1 MYSISGDVM
10 WWHYRTLGVYHL
22 YRYVTTHRSS
32 HSYIHTYI
40 HTHWNTG
47 QCPSQYLY
55 TIHTLKARNAVLFGV
70 GLCPCIFAV
79 NIIFLQLIDT
89 LNKSIKI
96 NFLACTF
103 WGQFVSKPGL
113 KFLISLSNLDVYI
126 ETLTILHNTVK
137 TIRLFNDKI
146 LLFGCS
152 YVYNLV
158 WLIDM
163 NNMNTCN
170 ASEEK

>member
-1 MYSISGDVM
+1 MYSISGDLM

-22 YRYVTTHRSS
+22 YRYVTTHRSC
-32 HSYIHTYI
+32 HSYIHTY
-40 HTHWNTG
+40 
-47 QCPSQYLY
+47 
-55 TIHTLKARNAVLFGV
+55 TLKHWPMSITVSVYNTHFKSKCTVVLFGV

-96 NFLACTF
+96 NFLACTC

-126 ETLTILHNTVK
+126 QTLTILHNTVK